1 MTAGQGQIKQ
11 PDLSDLRPYGDTM
24 DDGKVQLSF
33 SLPVPAGPEAAEAAR
48 RLVLQM
54 GMADPLLVAMEPMGP
69 SASFFVLY
77 AAVTKGVDY
86 ANLHVPKAE
95 FECLDMHEID
105 DLVHRDIG
113 RKLVVVGACPGTD
126 AHTVGIDAI
135 MNMKGFNGHYGLERY
150 KMFKAVNMGAQVP
163 PDALVARAIAEGA
176 DAVLASVVV
185 TQKDLHITTL
195 THLIEVMEAEGV
207 RSRMIAIAGGPRM
220 THDLA
225 TELGFDAGFGPGTY
239 AEDVAA
245 YVAQEWLRRRGNGG
259 PTG

>member
-1 MTAGQGQIKQ
+1 MNGIKQ
-11 PDLSDLRPYGDTM
+11 PNLGDLRPYGDTM
-24 DDGKVQLSF
+24 DDGKIQLSF

-48 RLVLQM
+48 RLVLQQ
-54 GMADPLLVAMEPMGP
+54 GLSDPLLVCMEPMGP
-69 SASFFVLY
+69 TTCFLVLY

-86 ANLHVPKAE
+86 ANLHVPKAD
-95 FECLDMHEID
+95 FERLEMAEID
-105 DLVHRDIG
+105 ALVAGKIG

-135 MNMKGFNGHYGLERY
+135 MNMKGYNGHYGLERY
-150 KMFKAVNMGAQVP
+150 KMFRAINMGAQVP
-163 PDALVARAIAEGA
+163 PEMLVAKAIAESA

-207 RSRMIAIAGGPRM
+207 RSRIVTIAGGPRM

-245 YVAQEWLRRRGNGG
+245 YVAQELIRRAAR
-259 PTG
+259 

>member
-1 MTAGQGQIKQ
+1 MPGIKQ
-11 PDLSDLRPYGDTM
+11 PNLLDLRPYGDTL

-33 SLPVPAGPEAAEAAR
+33 ALPVAAGAEAAEAAR
-48 RLVLQM
+48 RLVLQL
-54 GMADPLLVAMEPMGP
+54 GMVDPLLVSMEAMGP
-69 SASFFVLY
+69 AASFFVLY

-86 ANLHVPKAE
+86 AHLQVPKAE
-95 FECLDMHEID
+95 FERLEMEEID
-105 DLVHRDIG
+105 ELVAARVG

-150 KMFKAVNMGAQVP
+150 KMFRALNLGAQVP
-163 PDALVARAIAEGA
+163 PETLVARAIAEGA
-176 DAVLASVVV
+176 DAILASVVV

-195 THLIEVMEAEGV
+195 TQLIEVLEAEGL
-207 RSRMIAIAGGPRM
+207 RSRLIVVAGGPRM

-245 YVAQEWLRRRGNGG
+245 YVAQEWLRRNA
-259 PTG
+259 

>member
-1 MTAGQGQIKQ
+1 MSPVRH
-11 PDLSDLRPYGDTM
+11 PDLTDLRPFGDTL

-33 SLPVPAGPEAAEAAR
+33 SLPVPVGPEAAEAAR

-54 GMADPLLVAMEPMGP
+54 GMSDPLLVAMETMGP
-69 SASFFVLY
+69 ETSFFVLY
-77 AAVTKGVDY
+77 GAVTKGVDY
-86 ANLHVPKAE
+86 SNLHVPKAE
-95 FECLDMHEID
+95 FERLDMHEID
-105 DLVHRDIG
+105 DLIHDKIG

-150 KMFKAVNMGAQVP
+150 KMVRAINMGAQVP
-163 PDALVARAIAEGA
+163 PEALVARAIAENA

-195 THLIEVMEAEGV
+195 TNLIEVMEAEGV
-207 RSRMIAIAGGPRM
+207 RTRMIAVTGGPRM

-239 AEDVAA
+239 AEDVSA
-245 YVAQEWLRRRGNGG
+245 YVAQEWLRRHAAAQL
-259 PTG
+259 